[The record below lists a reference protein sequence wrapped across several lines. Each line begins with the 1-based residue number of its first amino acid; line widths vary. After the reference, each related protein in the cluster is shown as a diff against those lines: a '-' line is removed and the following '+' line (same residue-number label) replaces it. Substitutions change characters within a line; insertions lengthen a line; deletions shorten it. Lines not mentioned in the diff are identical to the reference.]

1 MVDVFREGKFKL
13 LAFMETKL
21 KGNDKIKRALKGRMR
36 KYKVEEGRMR
46 DKVYYK
52 KNKKCGEERR
62 WSLGGMEK
70 M

>member
-1 MVDVFREGKFKL
+1 MAREIQVQQ
-13 LAFMETKL
+13 ES
-21 KGNDKIKRALKGRMR
+21 DDRIKRALKGRMR
-36 KYKVEEGRMR
+36 KYKIEEGRMR